1 VTFLLAA
8 ALLGAVIGF
17 ANGGIP
23 GSITGALA
31 AAAVVS
37 GCAVALGRSATGA
50 AIPQPTDPWHRR
62 GGFLAAVGSLF
73 LSLRYGWEFGW
84 LGAIAGY
91 ASGMLAGLIAAALS
105 IVLSRKPS
113 RHHHRSIP
121 IEGPFDLENERHVRL
136 IDRIREDYSRQ
147 LADET
152 GPYAECW
159 FKPAAILPHPKETI
173 RQALNTLLDF
183 VEGRRQSPYLDQAIR
198 SREVASTIRACLAM
212 LDRYLE
218 IPEPELPTDPEENRR
233 VGLAIL
239 GGATDPTGGPR
250 A

>member
-1 VTFLLAA
+1 MQFLVAA
-8 ALLGAVIGF
+8 ALLAAIVGYSSA
-17 ANGGIP
+17 GIP
-23 GSITGALA
+23 GSITGALT

-50 AIPQPTDPWHRR
+50 AIPQPADPWHRR
-62 GGFLAAVGSLF
+62 GGFLAAVGSLL
-73 LSLRYGWEFGW
+73 LSLRYGWQFGW

-91 ASGMLAGLIAAALS
+91 ASGMLAGLVAAALS
-105 IVLSRKPS
+105 ITFTRRRRRPDDRIAGVT
-113 RHHHRSIP
+113 
-121 IEGPFDLENERHVRL
+121 GPFDLENERHVRL

-147 LADET
+147 LADES

-198 SREVASTIRACLAM
+198 SREVASTIRACLAV

-218 IPEPELPTDPEENRR
+218 IPESELPTDPEENRK